1 MYSRRTPASD
11 AHPTQR
17 TSVWTWPLLL
27 NGLAVSGLVSA
38 LVADGAG
45 DAWAWFAL
53 GVPVAVMAWFGLKR
67 R

>member
-1 MYSRRTPASD
+1 MYSRRTTAGEPRPARRS
-11 AHPTQR
+11 
-17 TSVWTWPLLL
+17 SLWTWPLLL
-27 NGLAVSGLVSA
+27 NGLAASGLVSA
-38 LVADGAG
+38 LVSDGAG